1 MAAHPAILD
10 EEIMAMSRLQPRST
24 NGKTLYIA
32 RHGETIF
39 NAAARM
45 QGMSA
50 HTPLTAN
57 GCAQAQA
64 MGRALAATLSPGHD
78 LALLASPSG
87 RTLQTLALICEET
100 GHDWHDHATDHRL
113 REIDIGD
120 WEGQYYRDLFADP
133 AELIDHEHGLF
144 KIVAPGGGEDYR
156 AIAARLE
163 AWLSE
168 QRFER
173 DMLLI
178 SHGMT
183 SRVLRGLLRGLEP
196 LASYAAPIAPGLP
209 QGSIVAIRDG
219 QEQILALGSG
229 TRERA

>member
-1 MAAHPAILD
+1 MT
-10 EEIMAMSRLQPRST
+10 RLQPRST
-24 NGKTLYIA
+24 NGKTLFIA
-32 RHGETIF
+32 RHGETVF

-57 GCAQAQA
+57 GCTQAQT
-64 MGRALAATLSPGHD
+64 MGRALAAVVQTGHN
-78 LALLASPSG
+78 LALHASPSG
-87 RTLQTLALICEET
+87 RTLQTLALICEEI
-100 GHDWHDHATDHRL
+100 GHDWHDHTTDRRL

-163 AWLSE
+163 SWLSE
-168 QRFER
+168 QCFER
-173 DMLLI
+173 DMLVI

-183 SRVLRGLLRGLEP
+183 SRVLRGLLCGLEP
-196 LASYAAPIAPGLP
+196 LAAYDAPIALGLP
-209 QGSIVAIRDG
+209 QGSIVAICDG
-219 QEQILALGSG
+219 QEQVLALGSG
-229 TRERA
+229 ARERA